1 MRPRK
6 RFGQHFLEPAWVEKL
21 LAAIGP
27 APADRF
33 LEIGPGR
40 GAITIPLASCID
52 RLLAVE
58 IDRDLSARL
67 QALALPKTTVVT
79 GDVLDLPLEGLLSRE
94 LGASVAER
102 VRIVG
107 NLPYNVSSPILFRLL
122 DLAGASNAISD
133 ASLMLQQEVANRLT
147 ARPGTRDYGVLTVAV
162 ALGAE
167 VIPLL
172 ALPPGAFRPPP
183 KVRSTVVRLTFRP
196 PPVHVPDPA
205 LLMGIVRSIFTQRR
219 KMLGNA
225 LDPFATA
232 HGRNARE
239 VVTAAGI
246 DPRRRPET
254 LELAELVRL
263 TAPFTR

>member
-21 LAAIGP
+21 LAVIGP
-27 APADRF
+27 APSDRF

-40 GAITIPLASCID
+40 GAITIPLAASTD

-67 QALALPKTTVVT
+67 QALALPNTTVVT
-79 GDVLDLPLEGLLSRE
+79 GDVLDLTLESLLSRE
-94 LGASVAER
+94 LGASAANR
-102 VRIVG
+102 IRIVG

-122 DLAGASNAISD
+122 DLAAATNAVSD
-133 ASLMLQQEVANRLT
+133 ASLMLQQEVANRLA
-147 ARPGTRDYGVLTVAV
+147 ARPGTREYGVLTVAV
-162 ALGAE
+162 ALGAT
-167 VIPLL
+167 VTPLL

-183 KVRSTVVRLTFRP
+183 KVRSTVVRLTFGP
-196 PPVHVPDPA
+196 PPINVPDPA

-232 HGRNARE
+232 RGRDARQ
-239 VVTAAGI
+239 VLATAGL

-263 TAPFTR
+263 TAGFAR